1 MIVRHAH
8 QTGFTLIEMMIVI
21 VIIGILSTI
30 IAGNFTTAKLK
41 ARDAQRKND
50 MAQLQRALET
60 YYNDKGT
67 YPPAAADGGLEG
79 YTWGGVFA
87 DTNNTVYMNQLPSD
101 DKQPTIQFLYETNT
115 GSKKYHLFG
124 YLENTRDEQIATY
137 SGKLCGTKT
146 CNYGVG
152 SPNTTMTEV
161 FQ

>member
-1 MIVRHAH
+1 MVIHLRRA
-8 QTGFTLIEMMIVI
+8 GFTLIEMMIVI

-41 ARDAQRKND
+41 SRDAQRKGD
-50 MAQLQRALET
+50 MGQLQRALET
-60 YYNDKGT
+60 YYNDKGS
-67 YPPAAADGGLEG
+67 YPPAGADGGLQG
-79 YTWGGVFA
+79 YTWGGVFS
-87 DTNNTVYMNQLPSD
+87 DENNTVYMNQLPND
-101 DKQPTIQFLYETNT
+101 EKQPTIQFLYETNT
-115 GSKKYHLFG
+115 GNTKYHLFG
-124 YLENTRDEQIATY
+124 YLENTRDEQIASY